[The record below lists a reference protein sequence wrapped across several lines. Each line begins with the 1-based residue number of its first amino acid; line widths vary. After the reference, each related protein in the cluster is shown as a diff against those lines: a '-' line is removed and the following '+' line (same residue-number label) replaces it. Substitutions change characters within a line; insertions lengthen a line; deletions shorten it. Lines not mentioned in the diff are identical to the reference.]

1 VKIKLDEN
9 LPAQLARAL
18 TALGH
23 DTDTVP
29 QEGLAGMPDPDIW
42 AAAQTAG
49 RFFITQDLDF
59 SDIRRYVPGTHAGLL
74 LVRLRAPGR
83 QALTRR
89 IYDVFQR
96 EPVETWRRAFI
107 IVTDH
112 KLRIHRPKT
121 TA

>member
-29 QEGLAGMPDPDIW
+29 QEGLAGKPDPDIW
-42 AAAQTAG
+42 AAAQTVG
-49 RFFITQDLDF
+49 RFLITQDLDF

-74 LVRLRAPGR
+74 LVRLRTPGR
-83 QALTRR
+83 QALIRR
-89 IYDVFQR
+89 ICDVFQR

>member
-29 QEGLAGMPDPDIW
+29 QEGLAGKSDPDIW
-42 AAAQTAG
+42 AAAQTDG
-49 RFFITQDLDF
+49 RFLITQDLDF
-59 SDIRRYVPGTHAGLL
+59 SDIRRYMPGTHAGLL

-96 EPVETWRRAFI
+96 EPVDTWRRAFI

>member
-1 VKIKLDEN
+1 VNIKLDEN

-29 QEGLAGMPDPDIW
+29 QEGLAGQPDPDIW

-49 RFFITQDLDF
+49 RFFITQDVDF
-59 SDIRRYVPGTHAGLL
+59 SDIRRYVPGTHVGLL
-74 LVRLRAPGR
+74 LVRLRAPGLE
-83 QALTRR
+83 ALTRR
-89 IYDVFQR
+89 IHDVFQR
-96 EPVETWRRAFI
+96 EPVETWRWAFI

-112 KLRIHRPKT
+112 KLRIHRPKP